1 MAGALLGRAE
11 LEEKTRRLEL
21 RDVDGRCVLGGK
33 KKREEGYIYIYIY
46 NERDREKKRRRGSI
60 GLGI

>member
-33 KKREEGYIYIYIY
+33 KKGRRIYIYIH
-46 NERDREKKRRRGSI
+46 I
-60 GLGI
+60 